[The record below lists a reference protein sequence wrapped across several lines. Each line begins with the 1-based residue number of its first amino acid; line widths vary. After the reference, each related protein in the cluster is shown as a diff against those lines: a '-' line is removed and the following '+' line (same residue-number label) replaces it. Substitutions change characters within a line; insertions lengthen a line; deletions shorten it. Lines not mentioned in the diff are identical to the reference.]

1 MCPLLPSLT
10 LAEVASVSRAPMR
23 RRTIGLV
30 VALGLGLAVRAD
42 EYGEDL
48 NSVTD
53 AVGVL

>member
-1 MCPLLPSLT
+1 MW
-10 LAEVASVSRAPMR
+10 

-48 NSVTD
+48 NGVTD